1 MDVENRKVLIL
12 PFHDGLH
19 GEGTVG
25 IGKADVS
32 SFKGGARIQ
41 PASLLQRATPAA
53 AFPLIATKNCSAG
66 LWVTWSIGLWMM
78 LVLKR
83 QSLEPAVGLVVGGV
97 YDFEAEA
104 QEEAVEDGV
113 ADVPGLCGEY
123 LR

>member
-1 MDVENRKVLIL
+1 
-12 PFHDGLH
+12 
-19 GEGTVG
+19 
-25 IGKADVS
+25 
-32 SFKGGARIQ
+32 
-41 PASLLQRATPAA
+41 
-53 AFPLIATKNCSAG
+53 
-66 LWVTWSIGLWMM
+66 MM